1 MQQDCFVFHA
11 HAKSCL
17 SCGLH
22 GWPETVPSSLAR
34 TRPDGTKAAKGSCT
48 REEQKKD
55 VSDVSVKAV
64 KGSESYTAKL

>member
-11 HAKSCL
+11 HAKSRL

-22 GWPETVPSSLAR
+22 GWPETVPSSLAGQDR
-34 TRPDGTKAAKGSCT
+34 TKAAKGSCT
-48 REEQKKD
+48 REEQKD

-64 KGSESYTAKL
+64 KGRESYI